1 MMTFQVETLESVIA
15 PGKGSW
21 AYNAGYYTGKAVRIA
36 LDVIDWD

>member
-21 AYNAGYYTGKAVRIA
+21 AYNAGYYVGKAGRIA
-36 LDVIDWD
+36 LELVDW